1 MGFTLTWQFLD
12 ADTDLP
18 IMGLPINIAHKLT
31 NADCFGSVNYYPTT
45 TQDTDSSGSV
55 SQNFGGGMCGTDS
68 IQVSSA
74 GTNSYLGTLH
84 KYTVAISSAQTKT
97 YTIYVQPVTNQTT
110 GGQVNP
116 GTASQA
122 GTFFS
127 QISADISNFLGIA
140 QADFEYI
147 LVFLMLILALVI
159 IIVAVVAVKGGG
171 LPWMK

>member
-1 MGFTLTWQFLD
+1 
-12 ADTDLP
+12 
-18 IMGLPINIAHKLT
+18 
-31 NADCFGSVNYYPTT
+31 
-45 TQDTDSSGSV
+45 
-55 SQNFGGGMCGTDS
+55 MCGTDS

-84 KYTVAISSAQTKT
+84 KYTVAISSAKTKT

-116 GTASQA
+116 GTASQV

>member
-12 ADTDLP
+12 ADTGIP
-18 IMGLPINIAHKLT
+18 IMGLPINIAHTLT
-31 NADCFGSVNYYPTT
+31 NADCFGSTNYYPTT
-45 TQDTDSSGSV
+45 TQDTDSSGQV
-55 SQNFGGGMCGTDS
+55 SQNFGGGMCGSDS
-68 IQVSSA
+68 ISVSSA

-84 KYTVAISSAQTKT
+84 KYKVTISSAQSKT
-97 YTIYVQPVTNQTT
+97 YTIYVQPVSNKNPNGT
-110 GGQVNP
+110 VNP
-116 GTASQA
+116 GAASQA

-127 QISADISNFLGIA
+127 QISADLANFFGIA